1 MVSITERE
9 ADVLISTDENDIYVK
24 KGTARAIVTDEGY
37 TAVKRKG
44 TDPSS
49 LTPIFRLQKIG
60 DLESVKNST
69 GDDISVT
76 DLNDLLIKTA
86 DFFAP

>member
-1 MVSITERE
+1 MVNITERE
-9 ADVLISTDENDIYVK
+9 ADVLISTDESDIYVK

-37 TAVKRKG
+37 TVVKRKG

-49 LTPIFRLQKIG
+49 LTPIFRLQKMG
-60 DLESVKNST
+60 DLESVKDST
-69 GDDISVT
+69 GSTIYAT
-76 DLNDLLIKTA
+76 DLTDLLIKTA